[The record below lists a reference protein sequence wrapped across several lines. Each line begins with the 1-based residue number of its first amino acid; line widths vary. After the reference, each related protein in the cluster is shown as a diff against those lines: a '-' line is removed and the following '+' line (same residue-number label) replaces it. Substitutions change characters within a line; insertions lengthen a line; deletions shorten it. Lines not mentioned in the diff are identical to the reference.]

1 MTQSMTATQIISRI
15 YARLRE
21 LNSDINCDRIKR
33 YTAQTGLPLERLNYK
48 QLKTVLTGLE
58 RVKDRAELYDS
69 PATAGPIAAPV
80 IAMPEPEPLDLS
92 EQLALINALSKTH
105 IRDAKRVKRDLDL
118 LTDEEVLDLSEAMG
132 VIRRIAQRCLDL
144 AGEGTNGIV

>member
-1 MTQSMTATQIISRI
+1 MTQSMTATQMISRI

-21 LNSDINCDRIKR
+21 LSSDINCDRIKR

-58 RVKDRAELYDS
+58 RVKDRAELYDL
-69 PATAGPIAAPV
+69 PATEPIAAPV
-80 IAMPEPEPLDLS
+80 IGMPEPEPLDLS

-105 IRDAKRVKRDLDL
+105 IRDAKRVKKDLDL